1 MEPHRRIELIDLL
14 LEEAIQ
20 QISTLEQEIAAQGL
34 SRTEGRGV
42 SRGKH
47 ITEEQDTVLEQCAW
61 WEQARKAFSD
71 ARNALEHIGKSE
83 WQLGVLKRRAG
94 A

>member
-1 MEPHRRIELIDLL
+1 MEPHRRIELVDLL
-14 LEEAIQ
+14 LDEATQTIQ
-20 QISTLEQEIAAQGL
+20 LLEQAIAAQGL
-34 SRTEGRGV
+34 SRTEGRGI
-42 SRGKH
+42 SKGKH

-61 WEQARKAFSD
+61 WEQARKAFAD

-83 WQLGVLKRRAG
+83 WQLGVLKRSAG